1 MVKYTLEFCPREQI
15 KACITHNSTLGRGQ
29 HKMPASLLD
38 VHCYRPTEHSS
49 FPFSAPPPMPSI
61 PHCHVHMWALAAAG
75 VLCQS
80 HPRALAR
87 KAARHQAAWSQGTAC
102 VPHHI
107 CQRWISFQQ
116 HWAKKWQL
124 HGLSCGM
131 LSAFI
136 LKFNFLVPGCAL
148 FFVFLFVSLFA
159 VSLLLLGQI
168 RRKGIGRAVRKAQ
181 LFHPLQLSSAA
192 PQRTTM
198 FLTCNKRQQR
208 CNAVPGEGTE
218 MSLGKQGVASCI
230 FHRQPSLR
238 CPGFYHFVGLS
249 MICQGEQW
257 LSILPHSPA
266 PPLLPPT
273 RSRRPERCIAEPK
286 HGAEPSYLCYLS
298 HQQRPIKSSSVS
310 RDEWEGAGIIKSKDH
325 SRLQAA
331 AANYLSAVHGPSC
344 S

>member
-15 KACITHNSTLGRGQ
+15 KACITHDSTLGRGQ

-159 VSLLLLGQI
+159 TAGTNQKE
-168 RRKGIGRAVRKAQ
+168 RHRQGRAQGSAI
-181 LFHPLQLSSAA
+181 PSSSAVFSSS
-192 PQRTTM
+192 PKDYSVPYVQQKTTAVQ
-198 FLTCNKRQQR
+198 CSARGR
-208 CNAVPGEGTE
+208 HRDVPGETRSCLLYFPSPTVPALPWFLSFCWAEHDLSRRAVTE
-218 MSLGKQGVASCI
+218 HSAP
-230 FHRQPSLR
+230 QPCTTLAAA
-238 CPGFYHFVGLS
+238 H
-249 MICQGEQW
+249 EK
-257 LSILPHSPA
+257 SPPRTLHCCTQA
-266 PPLLPPT
+266 WCWAELPLL
-273 RSRRPERCIAEPK
+273 SFA
-286 HGAEPSYLCYLS
+286 
-298 HQQRPIKSSSVS
+298 
-310 RDEWEGAGIIKSKDH
+310 
-325 SRLQAA
+325 
-331 AANYLSAVHGPSC
+331 SAKTN
-344 S
+344 

>member
-15 KACITHNSTLGRGQ
+15 KACITHDSTLGRGQ

-159 VSLLLLGQI
+159 TAGTNQKERHRQGRAQGSAIPSSSAVFSSSPKDYSVPYVQQKTTTVQCSATGKAPRCPWGNKELPPVFSIANRPCAALVFIILLGWAWSVKESSDWAFCPTALHHPCCRPREVAAQNAALLHPSMVLS
-168 RRKGIGRAVRKAQ
+168 RAT
-181 LFHPLQLSSAA
+181 SA
-192 PQRTTM
+192 
-198 FLTCNKRQQR
+198 
-208 CNAVPGEGTE
+208 
-218 MSLGKQGVASCI
+218 I
-230 FHRQPSLR
+230 FR
-238 CPGFYHFVGLS
+238 
-249 MICQGEQW
+249 I
-257 LSILPHSPA
+257 
-266 PPLLPPT
+266 
-273 RSRRPERCIAEPK
+273 
-286 HGAEPSYLCYLS
+286 
-298 HQQRPIKSSSVS
+298 
-310 RDEWEGAGIIKSKDH
+310 SKDQ
-325 SRLQAA
+325 LKAA
-331 AANYLSAVHGPSC
+331 LLVETSGKEQE
-344 S
+344 